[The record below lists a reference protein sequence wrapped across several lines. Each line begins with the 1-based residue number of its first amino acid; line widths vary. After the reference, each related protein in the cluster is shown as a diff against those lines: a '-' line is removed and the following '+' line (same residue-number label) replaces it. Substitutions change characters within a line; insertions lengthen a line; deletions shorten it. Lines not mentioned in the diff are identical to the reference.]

1 MPLAV
6 LPDNHQVW
14 RVWELIGRQWLL
26 ATNQSSVGWICIDI
40 VAADVVRKALGIK
53 GRAWRRVLE
62 ELREM
67 ERAAVPLLNS
77 T

>member
-14 RVWELIGRQWLL
+14 QVWGLIETQWRV
-26 ATNQSSVGWICIDI
+26 ATSQSSVGWIGIDI
-40 VAADVVRKALGIK
+40 VAADIARRALGIK
-53 GRAWRRVLE
+53 KRAWRRVLG

-67 ERAAVPLLNS
+67 ERAAVPLLNAG
-77 T
+77 